1 MKMPLRI
8 RCRGI
13 VKTSG
18 NGEALVSSDPI
29 SFYLV
34 APETGIVVEKGHCLE
49 GVSIAGKVLIFPN
62 GKGSS
67 VVEIGGMHHL
77 SKNGNLPQALIV
89 ERIDTVLVTAAVLLR
104 VPLVDRVKKKD
115 RERLQS
121 GDHLIVNSHEDVIL
135 WTPDARGENRNTDVR
150 RVIPIREGG

>member
-1 MKMPLRI
+1 MKEERRI
-8 RCRGI
+8 PCRGI

-18 NGEALVSSDPI
+18 SGDALISSDPI

-34 APETGIVVEKGHCLE
+34 APETGVIVEKGHCLE

-89 ERIDTVLVTAAVLLR
+89 EKLDTVLVTAAVLLR
-104 VPLVDRVKKKD
+104 VPLVHKIAKRH
-115 RERLQS
+115 RQRIES
-121 GDHLIVNSHEDVIL
+121 GDHLVVDSLENLIL
-135 WTPDARGENRNTDVR
+135 WTPKAGGEPKNSKKPRT
-150 RVIPIREGG
+150 IPIREST

>member
-1 MKMPLRI
+1 
-8 RCRGI
+8 

-18 NGEALVSSDPI
+18 SGEILVSTDPI

-34 APETGIVVEKGHCLE
+34 VPETGMVVEKGHCLE

-67 VVEIGGMHHL
+67 VVEIGGMHQL

-89 ERIDTVLVTAAVLLR
+89 EKIDTVLVTAAVLLR
-104 VPLVDRVKKKD
+104 VPLVDRVQRKD
-115 RERLQS
+115 RVRLGS
-121 GDHLIVNSHEDVIL
+121 GGHLVVNSLENLLL
-135 WTPDARGENRNTDVR
+135 WTPRAHDERDADTR
-150 RVIPIREGG
+150 RMIPIREST

>member
-1 MKMPLRI
+1 MKKPMRI
-8 RCRGI
+8 GCRGI

-18 NGEALVSSDPI
+18 SGEALISSEPI

-34 APETGIVVEKGHCLE
+34 APETGIIVEKGHCLE
-49 GVSIAGKVLIFPN
+49 GVSIAGKVLVFPN

-67 VVEIGGMHHL
+67 VVEIGGMHQL

-89 ERIDTVLVTAAVLLR
+89 EKIDTVLVTAAVLLR

-121 GDHLIVNSHEDVIL
+121 GDHLIVDSQENVIL
-135 WTPDARGENRNTDVR
+135 WTPDARGENRNADLR
-150 RVIPIREGG
+150 RVIPIHEGA